1 MAQRDDFLPI
11 QTALAAALG
20 GLASRG
26 AAGALQTLWADVVG
40 GPSAGASRPSR
51 FHEGIL
57 EVSVDGPAWLH
68 TMQTQTEE
76 LERRLR
82 ARLPGFTRLELRLR
96 GGAPW

>member
-1 MAQRDDFLPI
+1 MAHREDFEPI

-26 AAGALQTLWADVVG
+26 AAGTLQPIWVEVVG
-40 GPSAGASRPSR
+40 RPLAGASRPAR
-51 FHEGIL
+51 FNDGVL
-57 EVSVDGPAWLH
+57 EVSVDGPAWLR
-68 TMQTQTEE
+68 TLQAQSDE

-82 ARLPGFTRLELRLR
+82 VHLPGFTRIELRLR